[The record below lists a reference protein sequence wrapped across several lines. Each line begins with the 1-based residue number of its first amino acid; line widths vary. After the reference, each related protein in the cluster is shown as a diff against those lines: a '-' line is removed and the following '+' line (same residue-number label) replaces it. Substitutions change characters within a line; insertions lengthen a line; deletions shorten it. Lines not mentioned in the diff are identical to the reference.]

1 MLFTYQLT
9 LWLKLPV
16 PWTLALHCVVCP
28 SATVDEV
35 QNTLTDVTVGRTDTA
50 TVVVPNFV
58 ESGVDVAMMVAVPT
72 PLGVKTPEPLIAPI
86 LVGLTDQMTE
96 ELKAPV
102 PLTVG
107 VQVDV

>member
-1 MLFTYQLT
+1 
-9 LWLKLPV
+9 
-16 PWTLALHCVVCP
+16 
-28 SATVDEV
+28 
-35 QNTLTDVTVGRTDTA
+35 
-50 TVVVPNFV
+50 
-58 ESGVDVAMMVAVPT
+58 
-72 PLGVKTPEPLIAPI
+72 VKTPEPLIAPI